1 MLNLDFLCM
10 KTAQEMMA
18 CQGTSGDKEHVATA
32 GLGVLLENGP
42 YGLMLFL
49 ESHSKTDIADH
60 YKEQLI
66 ALCRE
71 ELVASYLAG
80 SVPTSGTFQAITKW
94 LRGLAEN
101 LDCYLFTKRLWQQT
115 LTYARYHAKAVG
127 EGGGADQGEAQEEGG

>member
-18 CQGTSGDKEHVATA
+18 CQGTSGDKENVATA

-42 YGLMLFL
+42 YGFMLFL
-49 ESHSKTDIADH
+49 ESHSKTGIAGR
-60 YKEQLI
+60 YKEQLL

-80 SVPTSGTFQAITKW
+80 GVLTSGNFQAVTKW
-94 LRGLAEN
+94 LRGLAED
-101 LDCYLFTKRLWQQT
+101 LDRYLFTKRLWQQT
-115 LTYARYHAKAVG
+115 LTYARYHAKALG
-127 EGGGADQGEAQEEGG
+127 EGGGAGQSGVQGEGA